1 MQADIAGEPLQ
12 DLGQLIVRATF
23 ERRLNR
29 VPFVMARPIDT
40 IVLVLDVEQ
49 PDAEAAGKGH

>member
-1 MQADIAGEPLQ
+1 
-12 DLGQLIVRATF
+12 
-23 ERRLNR
+23 
-29 VPFVMARPIDT
+29 MARPIDT